1 MIGYETVDILSTI
14 NGHQDL
20 VRLNDEQRQKVQHRE
35 PKFRAVDPFQKFKV
49 EIRME
54 HPFWSVLTAELNAP
68 DLNNENPDTYAYMN
82 AYNQSFGIMQDL
94 ADALMELVFSR

>member
-1 MIGYETVDILSTI
+1 
-14 NGHQDL
+14 
-20 VRLNDEQRQKVQHRE
+20 
-35 PKFRAVDPFQKFKV
+35 
-49 EIRME
+49 ME

-94 ADALMELVFSR
+94 ADALMELAFSR